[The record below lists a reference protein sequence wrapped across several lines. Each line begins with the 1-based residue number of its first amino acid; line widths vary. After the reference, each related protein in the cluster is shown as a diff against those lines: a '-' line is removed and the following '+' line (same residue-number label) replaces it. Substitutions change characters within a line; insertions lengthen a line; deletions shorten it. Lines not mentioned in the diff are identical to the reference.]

1 MQLLMHILSEDTM
14 MKLPPGWA
22 AIVFST
28 SDFLLR
34 SFVAIWAREL
44 FVDLTVARAS
54 KSDSMKKG

>member
-1 MQLLMHILSEDTM
+1 M

-22 AIVFST
+22 EIVFGI

-34 SFVAIWAREL
+34 SFVAIWAHEL

-54 KSDSMKKG
+54 KSDPMKKG